1 MMMSDNHQITL
12 EDIMP
17 AMDCEI
23 VLASSCN
30 SRTRKAKDL
39 KFNPS
44 QLTYR
49 VRYYDGQSKTSSSY
63 SDPLVAIDKYNS
75 YQA

>member
-1 MMMSDNHQITL
+1 MMSDNHQVTL
-12 EDIMP
+12 EDVMP
-17 AMDCEI
+17 AMDCDI

-39 KFNPS
+39 KFNPA
-44 QLTYR
+44 QLRYR
-49 VRYYDGQSKTSSSY
+49 VRYYDGQSETRNSY
-63 SDPLVAIDKYNS
+63 SNPLDAIDKYNS